1 MLRLRE
7 KNLLSELDDCKKQ
20 LTRSKGELDAIQK
33 GLDDQH
39 LNFMRRWKE
48 LTNEA
53 DDDMENGTQDSKS
66 RNDFHSNEEKA
77 VIASLEHKLQQALE
91 GSRRAEVFR
100 QNIVELNTLV
110 ESLQRQ
116 IEEWKEKCQSIEM
129 QQTQS
134 QVAASVSV
142 NKGMNKIEGSE
153 KKPSE
158 IASPSAQGSK
168 DSSNGSLL
176 ERLQKDNRKMRKE
189 IATQQA
195 NRDAQKNKVEQL
207 RNEKEAL
214 VQSNQRLLKQS
225 MEKEEINAEA
235 LSTILQL
242 KQRLELHSQ
251 EKEEWEKKFKASQQL
266 ALAARLAA
274 TARERVDDELKK
286 EKEVRLRSIL
296 LLFLLFRVKY

>member
-1 MLRLRE
+1 M
-7 KNLLSELDDCKKQ
+7 DDCKKQ

-48 LTNEA
+48 LTGEA
-53 DDDMENGTQDSKS
+53 DDDMENGPQDSKS
-66 RNDFHSNEEKA
+66 RNDLHSNEEKD

-116 IEEWKEKCQSIEM
+116 IEEWKEKCQSMEM
-129 QQTQS
+129 QQTHS

-153 KKPSE
+153 KKLSE
-158 IASPSAQGSK
+158 VASPSVQGSK

-176 ERLQKDNRKMRKE
+176 EKLQKDNRKMRKE

-242 KQRLELHSQ
+242 KQRLELHSK

-286 EKEVRLRSIL
+286 EKEVC
-296 LLFLLFRVKY
+296 